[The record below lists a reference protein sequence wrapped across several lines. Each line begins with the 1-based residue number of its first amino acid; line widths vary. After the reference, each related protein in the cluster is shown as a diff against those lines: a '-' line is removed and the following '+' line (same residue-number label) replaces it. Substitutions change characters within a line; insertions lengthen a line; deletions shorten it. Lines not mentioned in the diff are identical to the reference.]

1 MNDLS
6 LQGVIDRFTQ
16 AMREVGI
23 ETEATIQADGRRHRF
38 RVTGDKAGDDN
49 GWYVLHLDGVPAGA
63 FGCWKRSVSET
74 WCAKSPTSLT
84 HEERQALHD
93 RMEASRRAQEAE
105 QARVRAECKTK
116 AERLWNEAAETVS
129 ADHPYLVT
137 KGVKSYGLRQ
147 LRGALV
153 VPVRADGGGL
163 VGLQFIQPDG
173 GKRFLT
179 GTPKAGSY
187 HRISGS
193 MERVLICEGYAT
205 GASLHEATGCAVAI
219 AFDAGNLLA
228 VSQTIR
234 ERLPDAVMVL
244 CADDDRRNPANPGM
258 TKARA
263 AAHAVGGLL
272 AVPVFPA
279 ADGTDFNDMHH
290 AQGIGAVRATV
301 EAACAPDEQH
311 ETGGDEH
318 VAEVSSVGAGG
329 VIERHAYAGG
339 EYQLTPRGVFF
350 IDDRGD
356 SKWIC
361 SPLRIIAKTRDGK
374 SVEWGRLL
382 EWTDDDGVPHRW
394 AMPMEL
400 LQGDGGDVRRELA
413 RQGLSIAPGNKSRDL
428 LASYLQIWPT
438 DARARCVDRLG
449 WHGGVYLTPN
459 ETIGADSELVVF
471 QNAHAL
477 EPALSVSATAL
488 DWRNSVAS
496 LASGNSRMMFAI
508 SVAFAGP
515 LAEIAGEAS
524 GGFHLR
530 GSSSSGKSTALK
542 AACSVWGAPDAYLR
556 LWRAT
561 ANGLEGL
568 AALHNDG
575 VLVLDELSQ
584 IDPREAGEAAYM
596 LANGQGKARAS
607 RTGAA
612 RQPAR
617 WRALFL
623 SAGEVSLSALIASSG
638 KRANA
643 GQEVRLADIPA
654 DAGAGLGAFEC
665 LHGFDS
671 ASALADALTVAGAQ
685 HHGAVGL
692 AWLHRIVE
700 ARTSLSSLIWQGV
713 QDFVT
718 ETVPAGASGQVMRVA
733 RRFGLVAV
741 AGELASHFGFT
752 GWADA
757 AASDAVA
764 KCFAAWLEG
773 FGGTVNREQQQMLAQ
788 VRGFFEAHGASR
800 FESLKATDDQRV
812 HNRVGFIKRNEDSQ
826 IQYWVL
832 PGAFQSEI
840 CKGLDHKA
848 VETELAAR
856 GWIELD
862 GTRKQ
867 VSEYVPAMGKTTRV
881 YVFTPA
887 MWEDA
892 A

>member
-1 MNDLS
+1 MTY
-6 LQGVIDRFTQ
+6 FTTTE
-16 AMREVGI
+16 EV
-23 ETEATIQADGRRHRF
+23 QQRLADDVAAPENLRKPEIG
-38 RVTGDKAGDDN
+38 
-49 GWYVLHLDGVPAGA
+49 
-63 FGCWKRSVSET
+63 
-74 WCAKSPTSLT
+74 
-84 HEERQALHD
+84 
-93 RMEASRRAQEAE
+93 E
-105 QARVRAECKTK
+105 QAASGDV
-116 AERLWNEAAETVS
+116 
-129 ADHPYLVT
+129 
-137 KGVKSYGLRQ
+137 
-147 LRGALV
+147 
-153 VPVRADGGGL
+153 
-163 VGLQFIQPDG
+163 
-173 GKRFLT
+173 
-179 GTPKAGSY
+179 AG
-187 HRISGS
+187 
-193 MERVLICEGYAT
+193 E
-205 GASLHEATGCAVAI
+205 
-219 AFDAGNLLA
+219 
-228 VSQTIR
+228 
-234 ERLPDAVMVL
+234 
-244 CADDDRRNPANPGM
+244 
-258 TKARA
+258 
-263 AAHAVGGLL
+263 
-272 AVPVFPA
+272 
-279 ADGTDFNDMHH
+279 
-290 AQGIGAVRATV
+290 
-301 EAACAPDEQH
+301 
-311 ETGGDEH
+311 
-318 VAEVSSVGAGG
+318 
-329 VIERHAYAGG
+329 IERHAYAGG
-339 EYQLTPRGVFF
+339 EYQVSPRGVFF
-350 IDDRGD
+350 TDDKGD

-413 RQGLSIAPGNKSRDL
+413 RQGLSIAPAGRTRDL

-449 WHGGVYLTPN
+449 WHGDAYLTPS
-459 ETIGADSELVVF
+459 ETIGNDSELVVF

-477 EPALSVSATAL
+477 EPALSVSGTTA
-488 DWRNSVAS
+488 DWRNSVAR
-496 LASGNSRMMFAI
+496 LAEGNSRMVFAI

-515 LAEIAGEAS
+515 LAAIAGEVS

-617 WRALFL
+617 WRVLFL

-654 DAGAGLGAFEC
+654 DAGAGLGAFER
-665 LHGFDS
+665 LHDCDS

-700 ARTSLSSLIWQGV
+700 DRASLPALIWQGV
-713 QDFVT
+713 QDFVA
-718 ETVPAGASGQVMRVA
+718 ETVPAGASGQVVRVA

-741 AGELASHFGFT
+741 AGELATHYGLT
-752 GWADA
+752 GWAEGV
-757 AASDAVA
+757 ASGAVS

-773 FGGTVNREQQQMLAQ
+773 FGGTTNREQQTMLEQ
-788 VRGFFEAHGASR
+788 VRGFIEAHGASR
-800 FESLKATDDQRV
+800 FESMDAANDQRV
-812 HNRVGFIKRNEDSQ
+812 PNRAGFYRQASGDQRE
-826 IQYWVL
+826 YLVL
-832 PGAFQSEI
+832 PGVFKSEV
-840 CKGLDHKA
+840 CKGLDHRTVAKQMA
-848 VETELAAR
+848 DCGWLKVEK
-856 GWIELD
+856 D
-862 GTRKQ
+862 GGKTASVKL
-867 VSEYVPAMGKTTRV
+867 PGMGKTRV
-881 YVFTPA
+881 YLFTPA